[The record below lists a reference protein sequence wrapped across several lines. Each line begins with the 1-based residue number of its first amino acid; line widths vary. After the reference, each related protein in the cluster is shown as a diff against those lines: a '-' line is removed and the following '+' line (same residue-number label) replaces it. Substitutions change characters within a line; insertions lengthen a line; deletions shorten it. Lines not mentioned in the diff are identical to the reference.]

1 MKRILI
7 VDDEPGIL
15 EVLKTLLE
23 TEDREIVSANSGEE
37 AKSNLSA
44 GEFNLMITDIRMQP
58 ISGMELLH
66 IAREMKP
73 DMAVIMLTAYG
84 TVDTA
89 VEAMQL
95 GAFDYV
101 HKPFKAAELL
111 AIVQRALEFQDL
123 ALNSENSRDSSV

>member
-15 EVLKTLLE
+15 EVLRTLLE
-23 TEDREIVSANSGEE
+23 TEDREIVAANNGEE
-37 AKSNLSA
+37 ATKNLTNR
-44 GEFNLMITDIRMQP
+44 EFDLMITDIRMTP
-58 ISGMELLH
+58 VSGMDLLRS
-66 IAREMKP
+66 ARDIRP
-73 DMAVIMLTAYG
+73 DMAVIMLTAFG

-95 GAFDYV
+95 GAFDYI

-111 AIVQRALEFQDL
+111 AIVQRALEYQDL
-123 ALNSENSRDSSV
+123 TQASESSNEALT